1 MKEIKALTFDLGNV
15 LIFVDWNSAN
25 HRLNQIEENLG
36 DRTTQFLKDN
46 TELIHNLETGKIDED
61 TFLNEIKS
69 NVNSKLSKKE
79 LAKIYSDIFWENSEL
94 TKLLP
99 YLKKNY
105 KLYLLSNTNI
115 IHRKYGWDKFEFIK
129 HFDRLFLSYEI
140 GYAKPEKEIYE
151 FVISNIPYEKEE
163 LIYIDDIENFI
174 LTANSL
180 GWNAVRFSSN
190 EELIK
195 EFLRFGIKC
204 NNI

>member
-1 MKEIKALTFDLGNV
+1 MKEIKALIFDLGNV

-36 DRTTQFLKDN
+36 DRTTQFLKEN
-46 TELIHNLETGKIDED
+46 IELIHNLERGKIDED
-61 TFLNEIKS
+61 TFLNEIKR

-79 LAKIYSDIFWENSEL
+79 LAKIYSDIFLENSEL

-99 YLKKNY
+99 CFKENY
-105 KLYLLSNTNI
+105 NLYLLSNTNI

-129 HFDRLFLSYEI
+129 HFDQLFLSYEI

-174 LTANSL
+174 LAANSL

-190 EELIK
+190 EELLK